1 MLAGISPD
9 YYLRLE
15 QGRDH
20 HPSSQVLDA
29 LARALQL
36 DAEAA
41 AYLHTLSQP
50 QRPTDDSG
58 ETEQAPASLVQ
69 LMTSWTNTAALVH
82 GRYIDVLAANAL
94 CTALSPVLAPG
105 VNLVRAVFLDP
116 EVRRLVADWEASA
129 LRTVARLRALMGRN
143 IEDPRLADLVSDLS
157 ARSAS
162 FRRIWAL
169 HDIKVAAR
177 PLVTFNHPV
186 VGPIEL
192 RAETLAIIGA
202 EGQRLI
208 IYHADPGTASERAL
222 IRLARKMASG
232 EPDQYT

>member
-20 HPSSQVLDA
+20 HPSPQVLDA

-41 AYLHTLSQP
+41 AYLHTLTQP
-50 QRPTDDSG
+50 QKPSGDS
-58 ETEQAPASLVQ
+58 EATEQAPASLVQ
-69 LMTSWTNTAALVH
+69 LIASWTNAAALVH
-82 GRYIDVLAANAL
+82 GRYLDVLAANAL
-94 CTALSPVLAPG
+94 STALSPVLAPG

-116 EVRRLVADWEASA
+116 EVRRLVGDWEASA
-129 LRTVARLRALMGRN
+129 LRTVARLRALMGPK
-143 IEDPRLADLVSDLS
+143 IEDARLADLVSDLS

-162 FRRIWAL
+162 FRRLWAL

-177 PLVTFNHPV
+177 PFVTFNHPV
-186 VGPIEL
+186 VGSIDL

-222 IRLARKMASG
+222 IRLARMAAG
-232 EPDQYT
+232 EPDQHT